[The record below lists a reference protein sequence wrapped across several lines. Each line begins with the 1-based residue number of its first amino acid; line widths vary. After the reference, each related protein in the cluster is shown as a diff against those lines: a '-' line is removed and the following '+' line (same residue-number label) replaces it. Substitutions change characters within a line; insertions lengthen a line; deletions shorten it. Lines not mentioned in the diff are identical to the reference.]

1 MRRRWQHLEPHVVDH
16 HLGAVRHVHGGHG
29 PASQGERAHR
39 GPPPGIAP
47 SLRTRSSLNRDRLQS
62 YFEQDALG
70 VRENG
75 SPVVGAASSS
85 KAESEATIADLLD
98 LEYELNNIHPM
109 EGDRAGAASKDDA
122 YGGDPFGD
130 SFTASAKAAASG
142 KASSASAVVPLPP
155 PPSAKDAAR
164 PDGTGTHRRER
175 TTTRAGSTTSTTT
188 ATVAAPSAASGPSG
202 SSASTA
208 YSPPPTSFSAS
219 ASGPL
224 SAPLAQEEKHWF
236 DQETEALFDDGDL
249 SASARLDQVRRWT
262 LLFC

>member
-1 MRRRWQHLEPHVVDH
+1 M
-16 HLGAVRHVHGGHG
+16 
-29 PASQGERAHR
+29 
-39 GPPPGIAP
+39 
-47 SLRTRSSLNRDRLQS
+47 QS

-98 LEYELNNIHPM
+98 LEYELNNIHSM
-109 EGDRAGAASKDDA
+109 DGDRAGAASKDDA

-175 TTTRAGSTTSTTT
+175 TATRTGSTTSTTT

-202 SSASTA
+202 SSGPPASTA
-208 YSPPPTSFSAS
+208 YSPPPTSFGAS

-249 SASARLDQVRRWT
+249 SANARLGQVRRCT
-262 LLFC
+262 LCRNSQ